1 MRTAYKLS
9 GIVAA
14 LMVLQSV
21 LGLMFPSQYRDD
33 EWIRASWWGND
44 WVTLIVAVRAERVA
58 EDVYALLHPRAP
70 GHTRHDPL
78 DDLLCQRPAVP
89 IEQNSGVPGV
99 MCATER
105 LGEPRRERHVAHPS
119 ALRGR

>member
-58 EDVYALLHPRAP
+58 EDVYALLHPRAGP
-70 GHTRHDPL
+70 H
-78 DDLLCQRPAVP
+78 A
-89 IEQNSGVPGV
+89 
-99 MCATER
+99 A
-105 LGEPRRERHVAHPS
+105 
-119 ALRGR
+119 